1 MLNLNKAF
9 VRNNKVSFSIVLF
22 LILLSFVHY
31 TKPALIYTKEG
42 AFREFGLGYKEKTII
57 SMWVLSI
64 ILGILSYLLVSYYL
78 MFG

>member
-22 LILLSFVHY
+22 LILLSIVHY

-42 AFREFGLGYKEKTII
+42 GFREFGLGYKEKTVI